1 MKRLLA
7 FAALALLAGCVSIGN
22 RSEGSGTVYYVLA
35 DAGAAAAAA
44 PVAAPAPAAPL
55 TLVVLNARAGS
66 FYESDQLVFS
76 REAGTRGHYQFAR
89 WTERPGKRLGELM
102 RARLERDG
110 RWRVSEGGSYVRGD
124 RLLDTALVE
133 LYHDASRSPGEV
145 HVVLRAELVDL
156 RAKTIVGRRVFEA
169 RAPLSRYD
177 AAGAAEAS
185 GVAVSR
191 LLDELVAW
199 VAAVE

>member
-1 MKRLLA
+1 MKRCLA
-7 FAALALLAGCVSIGN
+7 LAALTLLAGCVTVGN
-22 RSEGSGTVYYVLA
+22 QSEGPAITYYVLE
-35 DAGAAAAAA
+35 DAGNEAAR
-44 PVAAPAPAAPL
+44 PAPTPSAAPL

-76 REAGTRGHYQFAR
+76 RTPGTRGQYQFAR

-102 RARLERDG
+102 RTRFERDG

-133 LYHDASRSPGEV
+133 LYHDASRNPGEV

-156 RAKTIVGRRVFEA
+156 RTREIVGRRVFEQ
-169 RAPLSRYD
+169 RAPLARYD
-177 AAGAAEAS
+177 AAGAAQAS
-185 GVAVSR
+185 GIAVAR
-191 LLDELVAW
+191 LLDDLVAW